1 MSGQIEHFW
10 GIFHTNEVIFCSFY
24 ILKLKFSRIWL
35 IIIQSLKA
43 IWIINYAIID
53 IWRELLMS
61 GQIVHFW
68 GIFHTNE
75 VIFCSFYKLKLY
87 FWRIWPII
95 IQSLKAI
102 WIINYAI
109 IDILRELLMF
119 GQNEH
124 FWGIFHT
131 LKLIKLVHLIL
142 KNKYFENCGQ

>member
-1 MSGQIEHFW
+1 MFRQIEHFW
-10 GIFHTNEVIFCSFY
+10 DIFHTHEVIFCSFY
-24 ILKLKFSRIWL
+24 KLKLNFWRIWL

-43 IWIINYAIID
+43 IWIIKYAIID

-75 VIFCSFYKLKLY
+75 VIFCSFYELKLN
-87 FWRIWPII
+87 FWRIWLII

-102 WIINYAI
+102 WIINYAF
-109 IDILRELLMF
+109 IDIWRELLMS

-124 FWGIFHT
+124 FWVIFDT
-131 LKLIKLVHLIL
+131 LKLINLVHIIL
-142 KNKYFENCGQ
+142 KNWYF